1 MAAIVPITEMRNT
14 AKMFEM
20 SEKEPVYITK
30 NGYGSRV
37 LMNIETYNRIKELM
51 LDIELEEAYKRSET
65 DGRNVEAHTFLKR
78 LRDE

>member
-1 MAAIVPITEMRNT
+1 MAVIVPITEMRNT

-20 SEKEPVYITK
+20 SENEPVYITK

-51 LDIELEEAYKRSET
+51 LDIELEEAYQRSET
-65 DGRNVEAHTFLKR
+65 DGRNVEARAFLQR
-78 LRDE
+78 LRNE